1 MSPLISA
8 LVFFFAILTLFKLDA
23 EPKSRTS
30 PALWLSVAWLLIN
43 GSRPLTAWFES
54 SSLVLS
60 AQNLEEGNPLDRN
73 VYLVIL
79 IAAVIVLIGRRAR
92 VAKILRANRAIP
104 LFLFYC
110 AVSIAWSDYSFVSFK
125 RWIKLVGD
133 FAMVLIV
140 LTDPDRSSAIKRVLT
155 RVAFILIPVSVLL
168 IKYYPELA
176 IYYDPWTGRRMV
188 SGVAVDKNMLGMT
201 CLVFGLGV
209 FFQVFSL
216 YLDKKNRVRTRRLI
230 AQGIVLAM
238 VFWLFN
244 QADSMTSFSCFIM
257 GSVVVAAMS
266 VFKMTR
272 KPGMVHLLVGGLIGA
287 SFSTLFL
294 HIGSGALETMGRNP
308 TLTGRTEIWAGLL
321 QFSGNPLIGTGFDSF
336 WLGTRLQR
344 IWAAGGQLYGINE
357 SHNGYLE
364 TYLNLG
370 WIGVALLAVFI
381 VAGYRDIIRSLRQD
395 PDTRIRLAFFV
406 VAVIYNFTEAAFRA
420 TCSIWFVFVLATT
433 AVPSLLVRNSSGTL
447 DLAPVKRT
455 DQGDLIQGRFASR
468 EGELAVTKET
478 ARLPGATIWPLDRF
492 REE

>member
-8 LVFFFAILTLFKLDA
+8 LVFFFAILALFKLDA
-23 EPKSRTS
+23 DPKSRTS

-43 GSRPLTAWFES
+43 GSRPPTAWFES

-60 AQNLEEGNPLDRN
+60 AQNLEEGSALDRN
-73 VYLVIL
+73 IYLVIL
-79 IAAVIVLIGRRAR
+79 IAGIIVLIGRRTKI
-92 VAKILRANRAIP
+92 AKILRANTTIP

-110 AVSIAWSDYSFVSFK
+110 LASTAWSDYSFVSFK
-125 RWIKLVGD
+125 RWIKLLGD

-155 RVAFILIPVSVLL
+155 RVAFILVPVSVLL
-168 IKYYPELA
+168 IKYYPELG
-176 IYYDPWTGRRMV
+176 IYYDPWSGRRMV

-230 AQGIVLAM
+230 AQGTILAM
-238 VFWLFN
+238 VFWLFH

-257 GSVVVAAMS
+257 GSTVIAAMS
-266 VFKMTR
+266 LSKMAR
-272 KPGMVHLLVGGLIGA
+272 KPGMVHLLVAGLVGA

-294 HIGSGALETMGRNP
+294 HIGTGALETMGRNP

-344 IWAAGGQLYGINE
+344 IWAAGGQLFGINE

-381 VAGYRDIIRSLRQD
+381 VAGYRDIMRSLRLD
-395 PDTRIRLAFFV
+395 PDVRIRLAFFV

-420 TCSIWFVFVLATT
+420 TCSIWFVFLLATT
-433 AVPSLLVRNSSGTL
+433 AVPLVSYERVFSTVRSN
-447 DLAPVKRT
+447 PVLQT
-455 DQGDLIQGRFASR
+455 DIVRS
-468 EGELAVTKET
+468 
-478 ARLPGATIWPLDRF
+478 
-492 REE
+492 